1 MRTDLPLTLLGGLS
15 PTQFMKRHWQRKPL
29 LVRGAVPGMRALVPP
44 QRLFELAGQD
54 GVESR
59 LVVQEAGGGWR
70 LRQGPLPRRAIPAR
84 TKPGWTLLVQGMDL
98 HDASVHALMQ
108 QFRFVPDARLDD
120 LMISH
125 ASDGGGVGPH
135 FDSYDVFLLQAHGR
149 RRWRIGR
156 QKDLALQ
163 PDVPLKILARFEP
176 EQEFV
181 LEPGDML
188 YLPPRYAHDGIA
200 QGDECQTY
208 SIGFRAPRRGELASE
223 LLRQLAEDA
232 ADEAGDAIYQDPG
245 QPATATPGAIPEAL
259 QAYAHE
265 AVAAALRDGHALAR
279 ALGESLTEPKPQVWF
294 ERQGAPRRLQA
305 VVLDARTRM
314 LYDKRHIFVNGE
326 SWRAAG
332 RDATLMR
339 RLADRR
345 QLDAA
350 DLAQASADALTLL
363 RDWCEAG
370 WLHARKVPAAQYG

>member
-1 MRTDLPLTLLGGLS
+1 MRIDHPLTLLGGLS

-59 LVVQEAGGGWR
+59 LVVQEAAGAWR
-70 LRQGPLPRRAIPAR
+70 LRHGPFARRALPAR
-84 TKPGWTLLVQGMDL
+84 SKPGWTLLVQGMEL
-98 HDASVHALMQ
+98 HDAGVQALLQ
-108 QFRFVPDARLDD
+108 QFRFVPEARLDD

-125 ASDGGGVGPH
+125 ASNGGGVGPH

-156 QKDLALQ
+156 QQDLSLQ
-163 PDVPLKILARFEP
+163 PGVPLKILARFEP

-200 QGDECQTY
+200 EGECQTY
-208 SIGFRAPRRGELASE
+208 SIGFRAPHRAGLARE
-223 LLRQLAEDA
+223 LLRQLAEDDG
-232 ADEAGDAIYQDPG
+232 DERGDAMYKDPG
-245 QPATATPGAIPEAL
+245 QPATATPGAIPPSL
-259 QAYAHE
+259 QAFAQE
-265 AVAAALRDGHALAR
+265 AVAAALRDGQSLDR
-279 ALGESLTEPKPQVWF
+279 ALGECLTEPKPTVWF
-294 ERQGAPRRLQA
+294 ERQPVPRRLQA
-305 VVLDARTRM
+305 VVLDPGTRM
-314 LYDKRHIFVNGE
+314 LYDKRHIFMNGE

-332 RDATLMR
+332 PDATLMR

-345 QLDAA
+345 QLEAA
-350 DLAQASADALTLL
+350 DLAKASAEAHALL

-370 WLHARKVPAAQYG
+370 WVHARKVPTAQDG